1 MTGDRVR
8 VDGVP
13 HVVIGISGTGVRLA
27 DEAGEVIEATVT
39 GLLAE
44 GRLDLD
50 GAEGG
55 RPSVPRREAGL
66 ESLPEAMV
74 RRRGY
79 RRVIDG
85 AGLSYRI
92 ITLPSGGD
100 GRPPGDPIRGLARL
114 AGQLRTRSSPCP
126 RPPAAAAGD
135 EPPHAGAESTGDITR
150 HRCERDGV
158 CRTQIG
164 LGEPGVGHGLLLRD
178 RLGGIW
184 EVASGANR
192 LEPVPTELKRSPLIW
207 PFSRNPWP
215 EALIGTHGK
224 EKVYGSIP

>member
-74 RRRGY
+74 E
-79 RRVIDG
+79 
-85 AGLSYRI
+85 
-92 ITLPSGGD
+92 T
-100 GRPPGDPIRGLARL
+100 ARWWE
-114 AGQLRTRSSPCP
+114 R
-126 RPPAAAAGD
+126 
-135 EPPHAGAESTGDITR
+135 HIAE
-150 HRCERDGV
+150 V
-158 CRTQIG
+158 
-164 LGEPGVGHGLLLRD
+164 
-178 RLGGIW
+178 
-184 EVASGANR
+184 
-192 LEPVPTELKRSPLIW
+192 
-207 PFSRNPWP
+207 
-215 EALIGTHGK
+215 
-224 EKVYGSIP
+224 VYGLPPDAPTGTRPKPQYDPELHSLTAREKA